1 MDTQTFTDQQVTTA
15 CGMHQDNLRRLITW
29 KAVIP
34 VQARGGRGRVRLWSM
49 EHARRISIISTLFN
63 AGFSLRLAHTIAYC
77 LPFEQRL
84 NTYEPYIL
92 FAGDGDLRGWYVP
105 ENAAVQV
112 ESDDFLVEVI
122 NTKFVFYRGRGRIVL
137 LDDDEE
143 DFDCFG
149 RLNDSR
155 TRFIGPVDLRAW
167 KKRLDADPDWLAQ
180 LPEDS
185 PYRREQFAKWVDP
198 LEPVDQIDPNSLA
211 YEYDNSFSEDQAKD
225 ALDRPF
231 CCQIMIFGLS
241 VRIAMR
247 RLLNLPVTYPD
258 LPG

>member
-49 EHARRISIISTLFN
+49 GHVRRISIVSTLFN
-63 AGFSLRLAHTIAYC
+63 AGFSLRMAHTIAYC
-77 LPFEQRL
+77 LPFENL
-84 NTYEPYIL
+84 LEVYEPNHLI
-92 FAGDGDLRGWYVP
+92 AGDGDLRGWYVP

-122 NTKFVFYRGRGRIVL
+122 NTKFVFYRGRGGIVL

-143 DFDCFG
+143 DSKCFG

-155 TRFIGPVDLRAW
+155 TRFIGLVNLRARR
-167 KKRLDADPDWLAQ
+167 KLLYADPDWLAQ

-185 PYRREQFAKWVDP
+185 PFRRDQFLKWNDP
-198 LEPVDQIDPNSLA
+198 LYPMDQIDPNSLA
-211 YEYDNSFSEDQAKD
+211 YEYDQYFSEDQAKD
-225 ALDRPF
+225 AQERPISR
-231 CCQIMIFGLS
+231 QIINLGLS
-241 VRIAMR
+241 IRIAMR
-247 RLLNLPVTYPD
+247 RLLDLPVTYTD